1 MSNHDPHIQ
10 ELITLKTIAETLN
23 ESNELAPMLDVV
35 IAKLLELTGLTTGWL
50 FLVEDQGTHE
60 FVASRNLPPALSR
73 DNNEPMRCGSC
84 WCLERYDDGRLKNAV
99 NILNCKRLDNA
110 VRYQWGDTEGI
121 THHATV
127 PLRSGSRRFGV
138 LNVAAPGKLHFT
150 KEELALLESVAYQ
163 IGSAIER
170 MRLYAAE
177 QRRADLFA
185 RLGEYSSALG
195 AYASQAVN
203 RAELTKQVMSL
214 MGRYFDWPVAALL
227 EPIGNEMTLR
237 ALYSGG
243 QTTLPHAKFRL
254 AETPQ
259 TRSGKGR
266 VSEDPVV
273 SAEDAQRLA
282 DLLVEQGWISSIPRA
297 VAVPLAAAGDTSFG
311 LLLVGY
317 DHHGNSYQAD
327 REVIEALAE
336 HIGMTLQ
343 RIRLEENRRELARM
357 DERNRLARD
366 LHDSV
371 SQTLFSLV
379 MMSKGVGSML
389 AAEPNEQRSLLQDTI
404 HDIQSLSQSAQKEM
418 RELIMQLRPPGL
430 EEGLMTGLKQ
440 YGERLKLHVSSHISG
455 IRDLPRI
462 VEEALW
468 RIGQEALNNV
478 SKHADTKE
486 VTVVLTLQDN
496 EVELRIEDHGRGI
509 TKQRLNELTR
519 HSIGL
524 SSMRERAESLGGQFR
539 LYSVYREGTI
549 IEVSLPIRVR
559 STENGGIMDDPI
571 VDR

>member
-1 MSNHDPHIQ
+1 MSTHDTHIQ

-23 ESNELAPMLDVV
+23 ESNELIPMLDVV
-35 IAKLLELTGLTTGWL
+35 IGKLLELTGLTTGWL
-50 FLVEDQGTHE
+50 FLVEDPGTHE
-60 FVASRNLPPALSR
+60 FIAGRNLPPALR
-73 DNNEPMRCGSC
+73 REDDEPMRCGSC
-84 WCLERYDDGRLKNAV
+84 WCLERYDDGRLRNAV

-138 LNVAAPGKLHFT
+138 LNVAAPGKLHFS

-170 MRLYAAE
+170 MRLYTAE

-185 RLGEYSSALG
+185 RLGEYSGALG
-195 AYASQAVN
+195 AYASQAVD

-214 MGRYFDWPVAALL
+214 IGRYFDWPVAALL
-227 EPIGNEMTLR
+227 EPAGNEVTLR

-243 QTTLPHAKFRL
+243 QTTLPHAKFPL
-254 AETPQ
+254 ADTAR
-259 TRSGKGR
+259 TRSRKGR
-266 VSEDPVV
+266 VTTDPI

-282 DLLVEQGWISSIPRA
+282 DHLVKEGWISSVTRA
-297 VAVPLAAAGDTSFG
+297 VAVPLAAAGDSEKG
-311 LLLVGY
+311 LLLVAY
-317 DHHGNSYQAD
+317 NPYRDSYRPD
-327 REVIEALAE
+327 LGVIEALAE

-343 RIRLEENRRELARM
+343 RFRLEENRRELARM

-379 MMSKGVGSML
+379 MMSKGVGGML
-389 AAEPNEQRSLLQDTI
+389 AGEPNETNSLLQDTI
-404 HDIQSLSQSAQKEM
+404 HDIQSLSQSALKEM

-430 EEGLMTGLKQ
+430 EEGLMTGLMQ
-440 YGERLKLHVSSHISG
+440 YGERLRLHVRSHISG
-455 IRDLPRI
+455 IQELPRI

-486 VTVVLTLQDN
+486 VTIALSLQED
-496 EVELRIEDHGRGI
+496 EVELRIEDRGRGI
-509 TKQRLNELTR
+509 TKQRLNELTK

-539 LYSVYREGTI
+539 LYSVHREGTI
-549 IEVSLPIRVR
+549 IEVMLPLRER
-559 STENGGIMDDPI
+559 LTEKEG
-571 VDR
+571 DR

>member
-50 FLVEDQGTHE
+50 FLVEDRGTHE

-73 DNNEPMRCGSC
+73 DDNEPMRCGSC

-110 VRYQWGDTEGI
+110 VRYQWGVTEGI

-214 MGRYFDWPVAALL
+214 MGRYFDWPFAALL
-227 EPIGNEMTLR
+227 EPIGNDMTLR
-237 ALYSGG
+237 ALYSEG
-243 QTTLPHAKFRL
+243 QTTLPHAQFPL
-254 AETPQ
+254 PETAR
-259 TRSGKGR
+259 TRSDKGK
-266 VSEDPVV
+266 VSADPV

-282 DLLVEQGWISSIPRA
+282 DLLVEQGWISSITRA
-297 VAVPLAAAGDTSFG
+297 VAVPLGAAGDTFFG
-311 LLLVGY
+311 LLLIGY
-317 DHHGNSYQAD
+317 DHYGDAYRAD
-327 REVIEALAE
+327 MEVIEALAE

-379 MMSKGVGSML
+379 MMSKGVGGML
-389 AAEPNEQRSLLQDTI
+389 AAEPHEQKSMLQDTI
-404 HDIQSLSQSAQKEM
+404 HDIQFLSQSALKEM

-455 IRDLPRI
+455 IQDLPRI
-462 VEEALW
+462 VEETLW

-486 VTVVLTLQDN
+486 VTVVLTLQEND
-496 EVELRIEDHGRGI
+496 VELRIEDHGRGI

-539 LYSVYREGTI
+539 LYSVYREGTM
-549 IEVSLPIRVR
+549 IEVSLPLRGR
-559 STENGGIMDDPI
+559 STEKGGDNG
-571 VDR
+571 

>member
-50 FLVEDQGTHE
+50 FLVEDRGTHE
-60 FVASRNLPPALSR
+60 FVASRNLPPALNR
-73 DNNEPMRCGSC
+73 DDNEPMRCGSC

-214 MGRYFDWPVAALL
+214 MGRYFDWPVAVLL

-243 QTTLPHAKFRL
+243 QTTLPHAQFPL
-254 AETPQ
+254 PETARI
-259 TRSGKGR
+259 RSGKGK
-266 VSEDPVV
+266 VSADPV
-273 SAEDAQRLA
+273 SAENAQRLA
-282 DLLVEQGWISSIPRA
+282 DLLVEQGWISSITRA
-297 VAVPLAAAGDTSFG
+297 VAVPLAAAGDTFFG
-311 LLLVGY
+311 LLLIGY
-317 DHHGNSYQAD
+317 DHYGDAYRAD
-327 REVIEALAE
+327 MEVIEALAE
-336 HIGMTLQ
+336 HIGITLQ

-379 MMSKGVGSML
+379 MMSKGVGGML
-389 AAEPNEQRSLLQDTI
+389 AVEPHEQKSMLQDTI
-404 HDIQSLSQSAQKEM
+404 HDIQFLSQSALKEM

-455 IRDLPRI
+455 IQDLPRI

-486 VTVVLTLQDN
+486 VTVVLTLQEND
-496 EVELRIEDHGRGI
+496 VELRIEDHGRGI

-519 HSIGL
+519 DSIGL

-549 IEVSLPIRVR
+549 IEVLLPLRVR
-559 STENGGIMDDPI
+559 STEKGGITDDPI

>member
-50 FLVEDQGTHE
+50 FLVEDRGTHE

-73 DNNEPMRCGSC
+73 DDNEPMRCGSC

-214 MGRYFDWPVAALL
+214 MGRYFDWHVAALL

-243 QTTLPHAKFRL
+243 QTTLPHAQFPL
-254 AETPQ
+254 PETA
-259 TRSGKGR
+259 RIESGKGK
-266 VSEDPVV
+266 VSADPV

-282 DLLVEQGWISSIPRA
+282 DLLVEQGWISSITRA
-297 VAVPLAAAGDTSFG
+297 VAVPLAAAGDTFFG
-311 LLLVGY
+311 LLLIGY
-317 DHHGNSYQAD
+317 DHYGDAYRAD
-327 REVIEALAE
+327 MEVIEALAE

-379 MMSKGVGSML
+379 MMSKGVGGML
-389 AAEPNEQRSLLQDTI
+389 AAEQHERKSMLQDTI
-404 HDIQSLSQSAQKEM
+404 HDIQFLSQSALKEM

-440 YGERLKLHVSSHISG
+440 YGERLKLHVSSHTNG
-455 IRDLPRI
+455 IQDLPRI

-486 VTVVLTLQDN
+486 VTVVLTLQEN

-549 IEVSLPIRVR
+549 IEVSLPLRGR
-559 STENGGIMDDPI
+559 STLEGGDNG
-571 VDR
+571 

>member
-1 MSNHDPHIQ
+1 MSTHDPHIQ

-23 ESNELAPMLDVV
+23 ESNELTPMLDVV
-35 IAKLLELTGLTTGWL
+35 IGKLLELTGLTTGWL
-50 FLVEDQGTHE
+50 FLVEEKRTHE
-60 FVASRNLPPALSR
+60 FVAGRNLPPALR
-73 DNNEPMRCGSC
+73 REDDEPMRCGSC

-138 LNVAAPGKLHFT
+138 LNVAAPGKLHFS

-195 AYASQAVN
+195 TYASQAVS
-203 RAELTKQVMSL
+203 RAELTEQVMSL
-214 MGRYFDWPVAALL
+214 LGRYFDWPVAALL
-227 EPIGNEMTLR
+227 EPVGQEITLR
-237 ALYSGG
+237 ALYSEG
-243 QTTLPHAKFRL
+243 QTTLPHAKFPL
-254 AETPQ
+254 ADIARTNPDAVK
-259 TRSGKGR
+259 R
-266 VSEDPVV
+266 
-273 SAEDAQRLA
+273 SAEPGGVPDAQQLA
-282 DLLVEQGWISSIPRA
+282 DQLVEKGWIAPIRRA
-297 VAVPLAAAGDTSFG
+297 VAVPLTVASDSLTGM
-311 LLLVGY
+311 LLVGY
-317 DHHGNSYQAD
+317 DQYGDQHRAD
-327 REVIEALAE
+327 MEVIEAIAE

-379 MMSKGVGSML
+379 MMSKGVGGMI
-389 AAEPNEQRSLLQDTI
+389 AAEPHEQKSLLQDTI
-404 HDIQSLSQSAQKEM
+404 HDIQSLSQSALKEM

-440 YGERLKLHVSSHISG
+440 YGERLKLHVRTHISG
-455 IRDLPRI
+455 MQELPRI
-462 VEEALW
+462 AEEALW

-486 VTVVLTLQDN
+486 VTVALSLQND
-496 EVELRIEDHGRGI
+496 EAELRIEDQGRGI
-509 TKQRLNELTR
+509 TKQRWKELTR

-539 LYSVYREGTI
+539 LYSVHREGTI
-549 IEVSLPIRVR
+549 IEVAIPLRAVT
-559 STENGGIMDDPI
+559 TEKGGITDDPI
-571 VDR
+571 VNS

>member
-50 FLVEDQGTHE
+50 FLVEDRGTHE

-73 DNNEPMRCGSC
+73 DDNEPMRCGSC

-170 MRLYAAE
+170 MRLYATE

-214 MGRYFDWPVAALL
+214 MGCYFDWPVAALL
-227 EPIGNEMTLR
+227 EPIGNDMTLR

-243 QTTLPHAKFRL
+243 QTTLPHAQFTL
-254 AETPQ
+254 PETARI
-259 TRSGKGR
+259 RSGKGK
-266 VSEDPVV
+266 V
-273 SAEDAQRLA
+273 SADPFSTEDARRLA
-282 DLLVEQGWISSIPRA
+282 DLLVEQGWISSITRA
-297 VAVPLAAAGDTSFG
+297 VAVPLAAAEDTFFG
-311 LLLVGY
+311 LLLIGY
-317 DHHGNSYQAD
+317 DHYGGAYRAD
-327 REVIEALAE
+327 MEVIEALAE

-379 MMSKGVGSML
+379 MMSKGVGGML
-389 AAEPNEQRSLLQDTI
+389 AAEQHERKSMLQDTI
-404 HDIQSLSQSAQKEM
+404 HDIQFLSQSALKEM

-455 IRDLPRI
+455 IQDLPRI

-486 VTVVLTLQDN
+486 VTIVLTLQEN

-549 IEVSLPIRVR
+549 IEVSLPLRVR
-559 STENGGIMDDPI
+559 STEKGG
-571 VDR
+571 

>member
-1 MSNHDPHIQ
+1 MSKHDTHIQ

-23 ESNELAPMLDVV
+23 ESNELIPMLDVV
-35 IAKLLELTGLTTGWL
+35 IGKLLELTGLTTGWL
-50 FLVEDQGTHE
+50 FLVEEPGTHE
-60 FVASRNLPPALSR
+60 FIAGRNLPPALR
-73 DNNEPMRCGSC
+73 RENDEPMRCGSC

-138 LNVAAPGKLHFT
+138 LNVAAPGKLHFS

-170 MRLYAAE
+170 MRLYTAE

-185 RLGEYSSALG
+185 RLGEYSGALG

-214 MGRYFDWPVAALL
+214 IGRYFDWPAAALL
-227 EPIGNEMTLR
+227 EPAGNEVTLR

-243 QTTLPHAKFRL
+243 QTTLPHAKFPL
-254 AETPQ
+254 AETAR
-259 TRSGKGR
+259 TRSRKG
-266 VSEDPVV
+266 SGTTDPI

-282 DLLVEQGWISSIPRA
+282 DHLAEEGWISSVTRA
-297 VAVPLAAAGDTSFG
+297 VAVPLAAAGDTANG
-311 LLLVGY
+311 LLLVAY
-317 DHHGNSYQAD
+317 NPYRDSYRAD
-327 REVIEALAE
+327 LGVIEALAE

-343 RIRLEENRRELARM
+343 RYRLEENRRELARM

-379 MMSKGVGSML
+379 MMSKGVGGML
-389 AAEPNEQRSLLQDTI
+389 AGEPNGTNSLLQDTI
-404 HDIQSLSQSAQKEM
+404 HDIQSLSQSALKEM

-440 YGERLKLHVSSHISG
+440 YGERLKLHVRSHISG
-455 IRDLPRI
+455 IQDLPRT

-486 VTVVLTLQDN
+486 VMIALSLQED
-496 EVELRIEDHGRGI
+496 EVELRIEDRGRGI
-509 TKQRLNELTR
+509 TKQRLNELTK

-524 SSMRERAESLGGQFR
+524 SSMRERAESLGGRFQ

-549 IEVSLPIRVR
+549 IEVMLPMRER
-559 STENGGIMDDPI
+559 SIEKEGN
-571 VDR
+571 R

>member
-50 FLVEDQGTHE
+50 FLVEDRGTHE

-73 DNNEPMRCGSC
+73 DDNEPMRCGSC

-214 MGRYFDWPVAALL
+214 MGRYFDWHVAALL

-243 QTTLPHAKFRL
+243 QTTLPHAQFPL
-254 AETPQ
+254 PETARI
-259 TRSGKGR
+259 RSGKGK
-266 VSEDPVV
+266 VSADPV

-282 DLLVEQGWISSIPRA
+282 DLLVEQGWIASITRA
-297 VAVPLAAAGDTSFG
+297 VAVPLAAAGDTFFG
-311 LLLVGY
+311 LLLIGY
-317 DHHGNSYQAD
+317 DHYGDAYRAD
-327 REVIEALAE
+327 MEVIEALAE

-379 MMSKGVGSML
+379 MMSKGVGGML
-389 AAEPNEQRSLLQDTI
+389 AAEPHERKSMLQDTI
-404 HDIQSLSQSAQKEM
+404 HDIQFLSQSALKEM

-455 IRDLPRI
+455 IQDLPRI

-486 VTVVLTLQDN
+486 VTVVLTLQEN

-549 IEVSLPIRVR
+549 IEVSLPLRGR
-559 STENGGIMDDPI
+559 STEKGGDNG
-571 VDR
+571 

>member
-1 MSNHDPHIQ
+1 MSNQDPHIQ

-23 ESNELAPMLDVV
+23 ESNELTPMLDVV
-35 IAKLLELTGLTTGWL
+35 IGKLLELTGLTTGWL
-50 FLVEDQGTHE
+50 FLVDERGTYE
-60 FVASRNLPPALSR
+60 FVANRNLPPALSR
-73 DNNEPMRCGSC
+73 EDNEPMRCGSC

-138 LNVAAPGKLHFT
+138 LNVAAPGKLHFS

-177 QRRADLFA
+177 QRRADLFV

-203 RAELTKQVMSL
+203 RAELTEQVMSL
-214 MGRYFDWPVAALL
+214 MGRYFDWPVVALL
-227 EPIGNEMTLR
+227 EPLEKEITLR
-237 ALYSGG
+237 ALYSEGK
-243 QTTLPHAKFRL
+243 TTLPHAKFPL
-254 AETPQ
+254 AEMARPHPNDRK
-259 TRSGKGR
+259 RSGG
-266 VSEDPVV
+266 DPVC
-273 SAEDAQRLA
+273 AEDAQRLA
-282 DLLVEQGWISSIPRA
+282 DQLVQEGWVSSLTRA
-297 VAVPLAAAGDTSFG
+297 VATPVTVAGDSSLG

-317 DHHGNSYQAD
+317 DQYGDQYRAD
-327 REVIEALAE
+327 IEVIEALAE
-336 HIGMTLQ
+336 HIGLTLQ
-343 RIRLEENRRELARM
+343 RVRLEENRRELTRM

-379 MMSKGVGSML
+379 MMSRGVGGML
-389 AAEPNEQRSLLQDTI
+389 AAESNDQSSLLQDTI
-404 HDIQSLSQSAQKEM
+404 HDIQSLSQSALKEM

-430 EEGLMTGLKQ
+430 EEGLVTGLKQ
-440 YGERLKLHVSSHISG
+440 YGERLKLHVRSHISG
-455 IRDLPRI
+455 IHELPRL

-486 VTVVLTLQDN
+486 VTVALTLHDG
-496 EVELRIEDHGRGI
+496 EVELRIEDRGRGI
-509 TKQRLNELTR
+509 TKQRLSELTR

-539 LYSVYREGTI
+539 LYSVYRGGTI
-549 IEVSLPIRVR
+549 IEVTLPLMLK
-559 STENGGIMDDPI
+559 STENGGDM
-571 VDR
+571 R

>member
-50 FLVEDQGTHE
+50 FLVEDRGTHE

-73 DNNEPMRCGSC
+73 DDNEPMRCGSC

-214 MGRYFDWPVAALL
+214 MGRYFDWHVAALL

-243 QTTLPHAKFRL
+243 QTTLPHAQFPL
-254 AETPQ
+254 PETARI
-259 TRSGKGR
+259 RSGKGK
-266 VSEDPVV
+266 VSADPV

-282 DLLVEQGWISSIPRA
+282 DLLVEQGWISSITRA
-297 VAVPLAAAGDTSFG
+297 VAVPLAAAGDTFFG
-311 LLLVGY
+311 LLLIGY
-317 DHHGNSYQAD
+317 DHYGDAYRAD
-327 REVIEALAE
+327 MEVIEALAE

-379 MMSKGVGSML
+379 MMSKGVGGML
-389 AAEPNEQRSLLQDTI
+389 AAEPHEQKSMLQDTI
-404 HDIQSLSQSAQKEM
+404 HDIQFLSQSALKEM

-455 IRDLPRI
+455 IQDLPRI

-486 VTVVLTLQDN
+486 VTVVLTLQEN

-549 IEVSLPIRVR
+549 IEVSLPLRGR
-559 STENGGIMDDPI
+559 STEKGGVTDDPI

>member
-23 ESNELAPMLDVV
+23 ESNELGPMLDVV

-50 FLVEDQGTHE
+50 FLVEDRGTHE

-73 DNNEPMRCGSC
+73 NDNEPMRCGSC

-195 AYASQAVN
+195 AYASQVVN

-227 EPIGNEMTLR
+227 EPIGSEVTLR
-237 ALYSGG
+237 ALYSRG
-243 QTTLPHAKFRL
+243 QTTLPHAKFPL
-254 AETPQ
+254 AEAAR
-259 TRSGKGR
+259 TRSGKGE
-266 VSEDPVV
+266 VNSHPV

-282 DLLVEQGWISSIPRA
+282 DLLVEQGWISSISRA

-311 LLLVGY
+311 LLLVGF
-317 DHHGNSYQAD
+317 DHYGDSYRAD
-327 REVIEALAE
+327 IEVIEALAE

-379 MMSKGVGSML
+379 MMSKGVRGML
-389 AAEPNEQRSLLQDTI
+389 AAEPHEQTSMLQDTI
-404 HDIQSLSQSAQKEM
+404 HDIQVLSQSALKEM

-440 YGERLKLHVSSHISG
+440 YGERLKLHVSSHING

-462 VEEALW
+462 VEETLW

-486 VTVVLTLQDN
+486 VTVVLTPREN

-509 TKQRLNELTR
+509 SKQRLNELTR

-549 IEVSLPIRVR
+549 IEVSLPLRVR
-559 STENGGIMDDPI
+559 SIENGGITDDPI

>member
-1 MSNHDPHIQ
+1 MSTHDTHVQ

-23 ESNELAPMLDVV
+23 ESNELIPMLDVV
-35 IAKLLELTGLTTGWL
+35 IGKLLELTGLTTGWL
-50 FLVEDQGTHE
+50 FLVEDPGTHE
-60 FVASRNLPPALSR
+60 FIAGRNLPPALR
-73 DNNEPMRCGSC
+73 REDDKPMRCGSC
-84 WCLERYDDGRLKNAV
+84 WCLERYDDGRLRNAV

-138 LNVAAPGKLHFT
+138 LNVAAPGKLHFS

-170 MRLYAAE
+170 MRLYTAE

-185 RLGEYSSALG
+185 RLGEYSGALG
-195 AYASQAVN
+195 AYASQAVD

-214 MGRYFDWPVAALL
+214 IGRYFDWPVAALL
-227 EPIGNEMTLR
+227 EPAGNEVTLR

-243 QTTLPHAKFRL
+243 QTTLPHAKFPL
-254 AETPQ
+254 ADTAR
-259 TRSGKGR
+259 TRSRKGR
-266 VSEDPVV
+266 VTTDPI

-282 DLLVEQGWISSIPRA
+282 DHLAEEGWISSVTRA
-297 VAVPLAAAGDTSFG
+297 VAVPLAAAGDSEKG
-311 LLLVGY
+311 LLLVTY
-317 DHHGNSYQAD
+317 NPYRDSYRAD
-327 REVIEALAE
+327 LGVIEALAE

-343 RIRLEENRRELARM
+343 RFRLEENRRELARM

-379 MMSKGVGSML
+379 MMSKGVGGML
-389 AAEPNEQRSLLQDTI
+389 AGEPNETNSLLQDTI
-404 HDIQSLSQSAQKEM
+404 HDIQSLSQSALKEM

-440 YGERLKLHVSSHISG
+440 YGERLRLHVRSHISG
-455 IRDLPRI
+455 IQELPRI

-486 VTVVLTLQDN
+486 VTITLSLQEE
-496 EVELRIEDHGRGI
+496 EVELRIEDRGRGI
-509 TKQRLNELTR
+509 TKQRLNELTK

-524 SSMRERAESLGGQFR
+524 SSMRERAETLGGRFR
-539 LYSVYREGTI
+539 LYSVHREGTI
-549 IEVSLPIRVR
+549 IEVMLPLRER
-559 STENGGIMDDPI
+559 LTEKEG
-571 VDR
+571 DR